1 MNTVRLELIEERR
14 DAAGYV
20 HTRFARPAGF
30 DYLPGQ
36 YLSITAEGEDKV
48 RYLALASHR
57 SEPHLLFLS
66 RHSYAGKSASASAP
80 QGKGFASDFSAPK
93 PMLFITHGTGIS
105 ALRPAILE
113 RRSRGFTTDTLLF
126 GVADEA
132 HEPDLDILKNDFP
145 LRQIRAYSRTG
156 DQQRVQ
162 QVLPAIN
169 TTKFGA
175 ILLIGG
181 KEMMNDV
188 KQVLT
193 TQGFPAERVYSNF

>member
-30 DYLPGQ
+30 GYLPGQ
-36 YLSITAEGEDKV
+36 YLAITAEGEQKA
-48 RYLALASHR
+48 RYLAIASHQ
-57 SEPHLLFLS
+57 SEEALLFLS

-80 QGKGFASDFSAPK
+80 QGKGFASDFSAHK

-156 DQQRVQ
+156 DHQRVQ
-162 QVLPAIN
+162 QVLP
-169 TTKFGA
+169 TMDTSEFGV

-181 KEMMNDV
+181 REMMDEV

-193 TQGFPAERVYSNF
+193 TQGFPADRVHSNF

>member
-1 MNTVRLELIEERR
+1 
-14 DAAGYV
+14 
-20 HTRFARPAGF
+20 
-30 DYLPGQ
+30 
-36 YLSITAEGEDKV
+36 
-48 RYLALASHR
+48 
-57 SEPHLLFLS
+57 
-66 RHSYAGKSASASAP
+66 
-80 QGKGFASDFSAPK
+80 
-93 PMLFITHGTGIS
+93 MLFITHGTGIS

-156 DQQRVQ
+156 DHQRVQ
-162 QVLPAIN
+162 QVLP
-169 TTKFGA
+169 TMDTSEFGV

-181 KEMMNDV
+181 REMMDEV

-193 TQGFPAERVYSNF
+193 TQGFPADRVHSNF